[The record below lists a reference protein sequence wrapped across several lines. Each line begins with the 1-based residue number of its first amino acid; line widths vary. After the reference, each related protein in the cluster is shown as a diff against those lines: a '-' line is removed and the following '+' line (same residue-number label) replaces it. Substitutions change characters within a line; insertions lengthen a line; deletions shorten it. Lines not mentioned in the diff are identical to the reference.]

1 MNKNK
6 TFIFFS
12 SQGQHQLHII
22 CIFFIKKNK
31 IKHKPNKYTTTK
43 CINLPS
49 TFNLLKK
56 KMKPYS
62 QGSLFES
69 NELPEFEQTNLI

>member
-6 TFIFFS
+6 NIHIFS
-12 SQGQHQLHII
+12 SQGQHQLHMLFA
-22 CIFFIKKNK
+22 FFHKKNK

-49 TFNLLKK
+49 TFNLFKK
-56 KMKPYS
+56 KNEA
-62 QGSLFES
+62 LFTR
-69 NELPEFEQTNLI
+69 EFI